1 MCELL
6 GMSANVPTDIC
17 FSFTGL
23 MQRGGNT
30 GPHKDGWG
38 IVFYHGRGYREFKD
52 PDPGAQSQVAQLV
65 RKYPIKSDIVISHI
79 RQANSG
85 RVAIENTHPFSREL
99 WGRHWSFAHNGQV
112 KAVKK
117 WPLNFYQPIGS
128 TDSEHAF
135 CWLLDQVRA
144 RYPKPPASR
153 TELSRC
159 IAGLCAQ
166 LQPLG
171 VFNMLLTD
179 SSYLFASADTD
190 LAWITRKA
198 PFGQASLKDADLTID
213 FCEETTAGDVVTVV
227 ATRPLTTDEE
237 WQQLRHGQMIVFQ
250 NGKAVK
256 PRGELTGP

>member
-23 MQRGGNT
+23 MERGGNT

-38 IVFYHGRGYREFKD
+38 IVFYHGKGYREFRD
-52 PDPGAQSQVAQLV
+52 PSPGAKSQVADLV

-85 RVAIENTHPFSREL
+85 KVAMENTHPFSREL
-99 WGRHWSFAHNGQV
+99 WGRHWSFAHNGQLRGI
-112 KAVKK
+112 KK
-117 WPLNFYQPIGS
+117 WPLRFYQPIGS

-144 RYPKPPASR
+144 HYLQPPTAR
-153 TELSRC
+153 KELFQF
-159 IAGLCAQ
+159 IAGLCAK

-171 VFNMLLTD
+171 VFNVLFTD
-179 SSYLFASADTD
+179 SRYLFAYADTE
-190 LAWITRKA
+190 LAWLTRKA
-198 PFGQASLKDADLTID
+198 PFGNASLKDTDVTID
-213 FCEETTAGDVVTVV
+213 FCEETTHSDVVTVV
-227 ATRPLTTDEE
+227 ATRALTMDEK
-237 WQQLRHGQMIVFQ
+237 WQRMRSGELIVFRHGKVV
-250 NGKAVK
+250 GKQSS
-256 PRGELTGP
+256 